1 MGFRDQS
8 ALMKIGSQ
16 AIVKY
21 LNLAETIVTPAADIF
36 ETEENFVVKLDM
48 PGVVKEAIQV
58 LAESHRL
65 LIQAS
70 INLQEKEHDVLL
82 YGEIGKKVY
91 RREFNLGSGVDHTS
105 IQAEFFDGV
114 LTLLIPKNESLKTRF
129 IHIS

>member
-1 MGFRDQS
+1 MGFRKQT
-8 ALMKIGSQ
+8 ALMKVGSQ
-16 AIVKY
+16 AVVKY
-21 LNLAETIVTPAADIF
+21 QELAETIVTPPADIF
-36 ETEENFVVKLDM
+36 ETEENFIVKFDM
-48 PGVVKEAIQV
+48 PGVVKETIQV
-58 LAESHRL
+58 LTESHRL

-70 INLQEKEHDVLL
+70 INVKEKEHEVLL

-114 LTLLIPKNESLKTRF
+114 LTLLIPKNESVKTRF